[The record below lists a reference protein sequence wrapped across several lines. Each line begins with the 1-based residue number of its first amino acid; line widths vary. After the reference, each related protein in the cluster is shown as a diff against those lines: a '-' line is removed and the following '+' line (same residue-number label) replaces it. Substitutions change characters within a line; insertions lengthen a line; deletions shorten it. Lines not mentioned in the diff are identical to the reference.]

1 MFYFNIFPYTS
12 LLYYHG
18 YHTVLSKSPVQNR
31 GTYFLSWWE
40 ELSSVK
46 DSLLTQIP
54 CLWNKDK
61 NGSGSSPQ
69 LRTMGKGH
77 PSSRFLAVQSAR
89 TVLWL
94 HCSLTSSSIL
104 LPSLPLKRFDP
115 EGCAYHTVI
124 SVSASV
130 FWRSWPWHSLLVT
143 SYQNIWDWENV
154 FHTSSWA
161 ACPHLFLLVLC
172 FSLSPLTLLWDTF
185 WTALLLCPSRC
196 PSRAF
201 HVG

>member
-124 SVSASV
+124 CLSVCFLEKLTV
-130 FWRSWPWHSLLVT
+130 TFPPGHLLPEYLRLRECF
-143 SYQNIWDWENV
+143 S
-154 FHTSSWA
+154 
-161 ACPHLFLLVLC
+161 HLFLSCLPSSVSPGPVL
-172 FSLSPLTLLWDTF
+172 LSVSSHSAMSHFLNRIVALSQQVPL
-185 WTALLLCPSRC
+185 
-196 PSRAF
+196 
-201 HVG
+201 